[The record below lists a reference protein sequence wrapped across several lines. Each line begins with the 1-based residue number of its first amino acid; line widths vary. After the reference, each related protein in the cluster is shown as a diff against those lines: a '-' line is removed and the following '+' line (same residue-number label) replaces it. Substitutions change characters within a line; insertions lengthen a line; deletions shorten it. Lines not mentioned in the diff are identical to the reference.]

1 MRRSPSWLLPHT
13 GSKVPGS
20 CILFRPPRRGFSTWM
35 SSRALPAVTPPGL
48 APPSAGPQLGPEP
61 VQVVDDKLPAAPVS
75 RAPRPSPGP
84 PPSRRARASGGTCP
98 PAGGCLGSSAPPLA
112 RGGVPAPLGWRT
124 SGAPPGTAP
133 LPCAPGGCGRARRGG
148 AAEGAARGARGAGRD
163 AARRG
168 APRRARPRGAGAAGS
183 WGGAPARDAVKGKR
197 RGSGDECLG
206 SHWGLRA
213 VPFGHPGHLRLQPP
227 GCPARVSGR
236 ARRGSARQEPQQLSG
251 WG

>member
-1 MRRSPSWLLPHT
+1 
-13 GSKVPGS
+13 
-20 CILFRPPRRGFSTWM
+20 M